1 MSKIFC
7 RLKALLPMILSRS
20 TSELVVWMISAV
32 PLMPCKRAASNQRW
46 IAQPKRKICAKVISG
61 CRAHVGILEVLIMLY
76 FVGDRD
82 WVKAVLAT
90 QNLVQRRLDTPIEL
104 AWQDIHLDASSDALP
119 VAHRYQVALVH

>member
-7 RLKALLPMILSRS
+7 RLKAFLPMILSRA

-32 PLMPCKRAASNQRW
+32 PLMPCKRAASNQKW
-46 IAQPKRKICAKVISG
+46 IAQLKHKICAKVILG

-82 WVKAVLAT
+82 WVKAVHDA
-90 QNLVQRRLDTPIEL
+90 QNLVKRRAGYP
-104 AWQDIHLDASSDALP
+104 H
-119 VAHRYQVALVH
+119 